1 MSSRK
6 WVSMWGNATSII
18 TRQVE
23 NYTKDITL
31 RYPIKTVFSG
41 EKLRFGLSNF
51 CGNESITITEAT
63 VCKSNSDGVLKGE
76 TAQITF
82 NGEKSVTVEKGFE
95 IKSDE
100 IPFSVN
106 ADEYISVS
114 FYLGDFTET
123 RSAVLVTGPLS
134 KGYYALG
141 NNTHADTLPVDKMK
155 STNWFYFLN
164 NIEVL
169 TESENKAVIC
179 FGDSITAQSW
189 PDYLT
194 LRCKEEGFD
203 TTSIIRKAVC
213 GTRIL
218 RQYECIQYDSYG
230 LKGSNRFEREVSSVA
245 GAKSVIIQHGI
256 NDIIHPVG
264 TENNI
269 FRPWSD
275 LPTSEEMIEGIRE
288 YIKVARKLG
297 LKVYGGT
304 LIPIEGWRTYADFR
318 EKLRNEVNEWIRT
331 TDEFDGCVDFDLAL
345 RNQDRPSSFKE
356 DFDSGD
362 HLHPS
367 EDAYREMANTVTKE
381 ILI

>member
-1 MSSRK
+1 MENTK
-6 WVSMWGNATSII
+6 WVSTWANATSII

-31 RYPIKTVFSG
+31 RYPIKSAFNGS
-41 EKLRFGLSNF
+41 KLRFGFSNF
-51 CGNESITITEAT
+51 CGTESITITSAT
-63 VCKSNSDGVLKGE
+63 VARSDEKGNLLSDT
-76 TAQITF
+76 TAITF
-82 NGEKSVTVEKGFE
+82 KGKESVTIEKGIE

-100 IPFSVN
+100 IPFNINS
-106 ADEYISVS
+106 DEYISVS
-114 FYLGDFTET
+114 FYLKDFTET

-141 NNTHADTLPVDKMK
+141 NNINEKVLPVEKMK

-164 NIEVL
+164 NVEVL
-169 TESENKAVIC
+169 TEEKNKTVIC
-179 FGDSITAQSW
+179 YGDSITAQSW
-189 PDYLT
+189 PDYLAEK
-194 LRCKEEGFD
+194 CFKNYKD
-203 TTSIIRKAVC
+203 TAIVRRAVC

-230 LKGSNRFEREVSSVA
+230 LKGSNRFEREISSVS
-245 GAKSVIIQHGI
+245 GADTVIIQHGI

-264 TENNI
+264 VENNV

-275 LPTSEEMIEGIRE
+275 LPTAEEMIAGIEE
-288 YIKVARKLG
+288 YIKIVRNLG

-304 LIPIEGWRTYADFR
+304 LLPIEGWRTYADFR

-331 TDEFDGCVDFDLAL
+331 TDKFDGVVDFDKAL
-345 RNQDRPSSFKE
+345 RDENNHSAFKNGY
-356 DFDSGD
+356 DSGD

-367 EDAYREMANTVTKE
+367 EIAYKVMAETVPE
-381 ILI
+381 DVLE

>member
-1 MSSRK
+1 MENTK
-6 WVSMWGNATSII
+6 WVSTWANATSII

-31 RYPIKTVFSG
+31 RYPIKSAFKGS
-41 EKLRFGLSNF
+41 KLRFGFSNF
-51 CGNESITITEAT
+51 CGTESITITGAT
-63 VCKSNSDGVLKGE
+63 VAKSDEKGNLLSDT
-76 TAQITF
+76 TAITF
-82 NGEKSVTVEKGFE
+82 KGKESVTIEKGIE

-100 IPFSVN
+100 IPFNINS
-106 ADEYISVS
+106 DEYISVS
-114 FYLGDFTET
+114 FYLKDFTET

-141 NNTHADTLPVDKMK
+141 NNINEKVLPVEKTK

-164 NIEVL
+164 NVEVL
-169 TESENKAVIC
+169 TEEKNKTVIC
-179 FGDSITAQSW
+179 YGDSITAQSW
-189 PDYLT
+189 PDYLAEK
-194 LRCKEEGFD
+194 CFGNYKD
-203 TTSIIRKAVC
+203 TAIVRRAVC

-230 LKGSNRFEREVSSVA
+230 LKGSNRFEREISSVS
-245 GAKSVIIQHGI
+245 GADSVIIQHGI

-264 TENNI
+264 VENNV

-275 LPTSEEMIEGIRE
+275 LPTAEEMIAGIEE
-288 YIKVARKLG
+288 YIKIARDLG

-304 LIPIEGWRTYADFR
+304 LLPIEGWRTYADFR

-331 TDEFDGCVDFDLAL
+331 TDKFDGVVDFDKAL
-345 RNQDRPSSFKE
+345 RDENNHSAFKNGY
-356 DFDSGD
+356 DSGD

-367 EDAYREMANTVTKE
+367 EIAYKVMAETVPE
-381 ILI
+381 SILE

>member
-1 MSSRK
+1 MENTK
-6 WVSMWGNATSII
+6 WVSTWANATSII

-31 RYPIKTVFSG
+31 RYPIKSAFKSS
-41 EKLRFGLSNF
+41 KLRFGFSNF
-51 CGNESITITEAT
+51 CGTESITITGAT
-63 VCKSNSDGVLKGE
+63 VAKSDEKGNLLSDT
-76 TAQITF
+76 TAITF
-82 NGEKSVTVEKGFE
+82 KGKESVTIEKGIE

-100 IPFSVN
+100 IPFNINS
-106 ADEYISVS
+106 DEYISVS
-114 FYLGDFTET
+114 FYLKDFTET

-141 NNTHADTLPVDKMK
+141 NNINEKVLPVEKMK

-164 NIEVL
+164 NVEVL
-169 TESENKAVIC
+169 TEEKNKTVIC
-179 FGDSITAQSW
+179 YGDSITAQSW
-189 PDYLT
+189 PDYLAEK
-194 LRCKEEGFD
+194 CFENYKD
-203 TTSIIRKAVC
+203 TAIVRRAVC

-230 LKGSNRFEREVSSVA
+230 LKGSNRFEREISSVS
-245 GAKSVIIQHGI
+245 GADTVIIQHGI

-264 TENNI
+264 VENNV

-275 LPTSEEMIEGIRE
+275 LPTAEEMIAGIEE
-288 YIKVARKLG
+288 YIKIARNLG

-304 LIPIEGWRTYADFR
+304 LLPIEGWRTYADFR

-331 TDEFDGCVDFDLAL
+331 TDKFDGVVDFDKAL
-345 RNQDRPSSFKE
+345 RDENNHSAFKNGY
-356 DFDSGD
+356 DSGD

-367 EDAYREMANTVTKE
+367 EIAYKVMAETVPE
-381 ILI
+381 SILE

>member
-1 MSSRK
+1 MENTK
-6 WVSMWGNATSII
+6 WVSTWANATSII

-31 RYPIKTVFSG
+31 RYPIKSAFNGS
-41 EKLRFGLSNF
+41 KLRFGFSNF
-51 CGNESITITEAT
+51 CGTESITITSAT
-63 VCKSNSDGVLKGE
+63 VAKSDEKGNLLSDT
-76 TAQITF
+76 TAITF
-82 NGEKSVTVEKGFE
+82 KGKESVTIEKGIE

-100 IPFSVN
+100 IPFNINS
-106 ADEYISVS
+106 DEYISVS
-114 FYLGDFTET
+114 FYLKDFTET

-141 NNTHADTLPVDKMK
+141 NNINEKILPVEKMK

-164 NIEVL
+164 NVEVL
-169 TESENKAVIC
+169 TEEKNKTVIC
-179 FGDSITAQSW
+179 YGDSITAQSW
-189 PDYLT
+189 PDYLAEK
-194 LRCKEEGFD
+194 RFENYKD
-203 TTSIIRKAVC
+203 TAIVRRAVC

-230 LKGSNRFEREVSSVA
+230 LKGSNRFEREISSVS
-245 GAKSVIIQHGI
+245 GADTVIIQHGI

-264 TENNI
+264 VENNV

-275 LPTSEEMIEGIRE
+275 LPTAEEMIAGIEE
-288 YIKVARKLG
+288 YIKIARNLG

-304 LIPIEGWRTYADFR
+304 LLPIEGWRTYADFR

-331 TDEFDGCVDFDLAL
+331 TDKFDGVVDFDKAL
-345 RNQDRPSSFKE
+345 RDENNHSAFKNGY
-356 DFDSGD
+356 DSGD

-367 EDAYREMANTVTKE
+367 EIAYKVMAETVPE
-381 ILI
+381 DVLE

>member
-41 EKLRFGLSNF
+41 KKLRFGFSNF

-63 VCKSNSDGVLKGE
+63 VCKSNSDGVLNGE

-82 NGEKSVTVEKGFE
+82 KGEKSVTVEKGFE

-114 FYLGDFTET
+114 FYLSDFTET

-141 NNTHADTLPVDKMK
+141 NNTHIDTLPVDKMK

-194 LRCKEEGFD
+194 LRCKEEGFGN
-203 TTSIIRKAVC
+203 TSIVRKAVC

-245 GAKSVIIQHGI
+245 GAESVIIQHGI

-288 YIKVARKLG
+288 YIKIARKLG

-331 TDEFDGCVDFDLAL
+331 TDEFDGYVDFDLAL
-345 RNQDRPSSFKE
+345 RNEDRPSSFK
-356 DFDSGD
+356 DGFDSGD

-367 EDAYREMANTVTKE
+367 EDAYKEMANTVMKE
-381 ILI
+381 ILD